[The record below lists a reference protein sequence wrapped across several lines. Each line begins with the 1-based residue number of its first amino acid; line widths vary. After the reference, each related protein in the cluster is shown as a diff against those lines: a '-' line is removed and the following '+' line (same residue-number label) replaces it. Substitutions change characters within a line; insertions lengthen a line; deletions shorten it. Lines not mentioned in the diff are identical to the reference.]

1 MVNQHMS
8 PVLLPIFTSTR
19 QDIPAND
26 TRFYLEFCLML
37 IVDIFS
43 VIVSFDFVLNQR
55 TFHVP

>member
-37 IVDIFS
+37 IVDIFCDR
-43 VIVSFDFVLNQR
+43 IF
-55 TFHVP
+55 